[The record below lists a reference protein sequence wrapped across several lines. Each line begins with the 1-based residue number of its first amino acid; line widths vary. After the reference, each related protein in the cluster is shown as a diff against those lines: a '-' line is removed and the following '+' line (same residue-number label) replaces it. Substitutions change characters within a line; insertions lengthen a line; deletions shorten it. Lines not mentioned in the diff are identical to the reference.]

1 MSKSGNGSVATP
13 PTADYT
19 QQRAKLQKEL
29 DRLDNAAAYVTTTE
43 QSDEID
49 AQRKPI
55 IEQLRKLDEAE
66 GKTGVYTGGDRLKN
80 ALGNVKLATQQGLTQ
95 ADHRI
100 AQTADWLFGG
110 IAKEGKALVN
120 ATLQTINPNWGFED
134 EDPWITRY
142 NKRGTEVLTQND
154 AVAQQRIEE
163 GKLNKTAW
171 KYAPEVVAAIPDA
184 VLAFAT
190 GGASTGVQTTRAGLE
205 TASAIA
211 QGSSAAQKLIPI
223 ADAAKNM
230 MKSPAW
236 MSAFAQSAGGS
247 YEEALADGATEE
259 QANLYALLNGFANA
273 TIEVGGSDEAMGGI
287 QKLPQQLRDA
297 LEKGNKSAVMQW
309 VKSTAGEAKEE
320 VLQGMAEKGLRGL
333 YTDVPLYSDTD
344 ENAVINPKR
353 AKEEALGGLI
363 VGGILG
369 GGQTALQSA
378 INSGRGQNAN
388 GAQDAQETQGAAGD
402 ISAPPTQE
410 NADTGTSARLNS
422 DVQTDAEAQ
431 NAEGI
436 KNTAP
441 NGAESTVVN
450 TDPSQHTAAKQSV
463 IDEYQAA
470 VDDNLVN
477 YIETVRDNAG
487 AKIGRYSLKRVNDR
501 AAQDIKRLTGVD
513 TTGNK
518 TVIEPRI
525 VEHILKRHGENG
537 SVDSSMRDINDIARI
552 QYVLDNYDDISYGG
566 KSGAYR
572 TAKPNGRAGQADTVL
587 FSKAVNGTY
596 YVVEA
601 TPDTKAKTVFV
612 TSAYMS
618 KKNAASRAV
627 KGAGDSRVANAEASR
642 STSETS
648 GANSPAINAEDVQ
661 TANAEASRSTSET
674 KNALSP
680 AAEADA
686 SNANIAPEAQNV
698 NLGND
703 YDTVRYNRAA
713 MAEASAEA
721 EAESRKTGDDYEDM
735 PFTFGESEEKAP
747 ASSAKPT
754 RADSELNVRWKASLS
769 ENRDANGVRLS
780 YPSEAVRYAQQTY
793 GNQLDS
799 VQASTKELTGRQTIY
814 DTKDFEVQ
822 YGKDFTKAARD
833 RVRQFKGLADD
844 VAHGIRDVGELHEA
858 YEALKDDRFMADF
871 YNEAT
876 AKALSRAR
884 DSLKEADAKGDPYS
898 VNRFRWDAA
907 RAMAMTA
914 KSFERGA
921 QAQTDKAEFG
931 RAASEN
937 LKPIKTKVANGREQL
952 TADRLRDW
960 FMRIQQSA
968 PNVFRSIDGW
978 KNEGG
983 IGYQLAD
990 EAEKAFVR
998 QTEEYAKGE
1007 DCFVGVD
1014 EAKDFDKFVK
1024 GETGVHFIV
1033 GKEAYK
1039 ISELEAIT
1047 LLKDIETIKSSGGKA
1062 RADKLAGLYV
1072 GDRAIRFGE
1081 DFEIYSLVDTIE
1093 SQLTPAGRA
1102 YMRAFTDMLSYY
1114 AKPLR
1119 ETHSEVYGG
1128 DKGMYAKGKYMPLRY
1143 ASADGKS
1150 RAQNIAD
1157 DANLGYDSLRIMQ
1170 SRGNA
1175 HSGYLLVEPV
1185 TQVADW
1191 YMRNASN
1198 YIAYSGFS
1206 ERLAALNRSTAYSP
1220 SAADV
1225 MSQYFG
1231 ENGSQW
1237 MNKYVDGLGRASKSA
1252 EQSAGSKFLKQ
1263 LRMNLYQGALGLS
1276 PTVPLKQLASY
1287 WSAADVVGM
1296 GNLLLSYRPKMLTPA
1311 KGHSMQN
1318 SVMRSRR
1325 RGSIDP
1331 TYADIMK
1338 NNETAMG
1345 RLRSKNKVV
1354 NWLADGISRTDY
1366 KVLDNIYTA
1375 CERAVRQENPK
1386 IDVKS
1391 DEYRKLVDDKF
1402 NLVALRTQ
1410 SIFAPTVSAEMQRS
1424 DSELLKSLSMF
1435 RTQQTQDFSRTVKAI
1450 NEYRNA
1456 TNKEAK
1462 AAAASTLRAS
1472 VTGSVMSAVSLGAM
1486 TAVAR
1491 LLLHKRRDYED
1502 DDGNLDPKL
1511 ILRNVGFDSAK
1522 SLAGIAW
1529 FGDEISSA
1537 ILSAVTRG
1545 DEKYYGFSLGGLDSV
1560 NDALESLTTFSENPS
1575 VYNGKKVIG
1584 AVSTAFG
1591 IPTNNVYAML
1601 NSVVMWSLDFT
1612 HNNDGSYDDVLK
1624 WLHNEVGGN
1633 ISDFS
1638 VDEEKVELTASE
1650 RYEYKRIFDES
1661 EERFSADYA
1670 GLPGF
1675 ASLNEQQLKSVFKA
1689 MRGYSNYKAKQAILD
1704 ERGDDR
1710 ELYRQSW
1717 YDLPERKMVQY
1728 LTVREQAKALY
1739 DDDGNI
1745 TDYAAM
1751 DKWLRESYGTLN
1763 AQQKELLSKSG
1774 MSRIDDM
1781 YQALYQGISSKKYD
1795 DAYKLYKKYDDASGS
1810 GTVRAEDLKTAISAL
1825 GLKKEQAAWLSNNL
1839 KLWQHMPI
1847 DTDSYDKLVDAGI
1860 PDGKANKLRDD
1871 MRALPVLADKSSVT
1885 NNQKYAAIMDAGYLN
1900 DEQKWAAFYTIATEA
1915 ARKEADKYRDIGY
1928 SYDQWLSASKKYGV
1942 IK

>member
-55 IEQLRKLDEAE
+55 IEQLRKLDESE

-142 NKRGTEVLTQND
+142 NKRGTQVLAQND

-190 GGASTGVQTTRAGLE
+190 GGASTGAQATRAGLE

-223 ADAAKNM
+223 ADATKNM

-236 MSAFAQSAGGS
+236 MSAFAQTAGGS

-273 TIEVGGSDEAMGGI
+273 TIEVGGTDEAMGGI

-297 LEKGNKSAVMQW
+297 LEKGNKRAVMQW
-309 VKSTAGEAKEE
+309 VRSTAGEAKEE

-353 AKEEALGGLI
+353 AMEEALGGLI
-363 VGGILG
+363 VGGVLG
-369 GGQTALQSA
+369 GGQMAIQSA
-378 INSGRGQNAN
+378 INIGRVQNAN
-388 GAQDAQETQGAAGD
+388 GAQNVQEALNAAGD
-402 ISAPPTQE
+402 ISAPPTQA
-410 NADTGTSARLNS
+410 NADTDASARLNS
-422 DVQTDAEAQ
+422 DVQAGADVQ

-450 TDPSQHTAAKQSV
+450 TDPARHTAAEQSV

-537 SVDSSMRDINDIARI
+537 SADSSMRDINDIARI

-572 TAKPNGRAGQADTVL
+572 TAKPNGRAGQADTVI

-648 GANSPAINAEDVQ
+648 SANSPAINAEDVQ
-661 TANAEASRSTSET
+661 TADANAWRGTSET

-686 SNANIAPEAQNV
+686 SKANIAPEAKNV
-698 NLGND
+698 NLDYD

-713 MAEASAEA
+713 RAEVSTEPEA
-721 EAESRKTGDDYEDM
+721 ENRNAGDDYEDM
-735 PFTFGESEEKAP
+735 PFTFGDSEEEAP
-747 ASSAKPT
+747 AKSAEPARSDT
-754 RADSELNVRWKASLS
+754 ELNVRWKAGLS

-793 GNQLDS
+793 GNQLGS
-799 VQASTKELTGRQTIY
+799 VQASAKELTGRQTIY
-814 DTKDFEVQ
+814 DTEDFEAL
-822 YGKDFTKAARD
+822 YGKDFTEVARD

-844 VAHGIRDVGELHEA
+844 VAHGIRNVGELHEA

-876 AKALSRAR
+876 AKAISRAW
-884 DSLKEADAKGDPYS
+884 DSLKEADAESTPYS
-898 VNRFRWDAA
+898 VNRFRWDAS

-921 QAQTDKAEFG
+921 QAQADKAEFS

-937 LKPIKTKVANGREQL
+937 LKPIKTKVVNGREQL

-1024 GETGVHFIV
+1024 GETGVHFII
-1033 GKEAYK
+1033 GKKAYK

-1047 LLKDIETIKSSGGKA
+1047 LLKDIETINSSGGEA
-1062 RADKLAGLYV
+1062 RADKLSGLYV
-1072 GDRAIRFGE
+1072 GDRAIRFDDG
-1081 DFEIYSLVDTIE
+1081 FKIYSLVDAIE

-1102 YMRAFTDMLSYY
+1102 YMKAFTDMLDYY

-1143 ASADGKS
+1143 ASADGKA

-1175 HSGYLLVEPV
+1175 NSGYLLIEPA

-1237 MNKYVDGLGRASKSA
+1237 MDKYVDGLGRASKSS

-1296 GNLLLSYRPKMLTPA
+1296 GNLLLSYRFKILTPA
-1311 KGHSMQN
+1311 KGRSMQN

-1338 NNETAMG
+1338 NNETAIG

-1354 NWLADGISRTDY
+1354 NWLAEGISRMDY

-1456 TNKEAK
+1456 PNKEAK

-1472 VTGSVMSAVSLGAM
+1472 VVGSVASSVSLGLM

-1491 LLLHKRRDYED
+1491 LLMHKRRDYED

-1522 SLAGIAW
+1522 SLAGMVW

-1537 ILSAVTRG
+1537 ILSAITRG

-1575 VYNGKKVIG
+1575 VYNGKRVVG

-1591 IPTNNVYAML
+1591 IPANNVYAML
-1601 NSVVMWSLDFT
+1601 NSVVMWSLDFA
-1612 HNNDGSYDDVLK
+1612 HNNDGGYDDVLK
-1624 WLHNEVGGN
+1624 WLHNEAGGN
-1633 ISDFS
+1633 ISDFN

-1650 RYEYKRIFDES
+1650 RHEYKRIFDES

-1675 ASLNEQQLKSVFKA
+1675 ASLNERQLKSVFKA
-1689 MRGYSNYKAKQAILD
+1689 MRSYSDYKAKQAILD

-1728 LTVREQAKALY
+1728 LTAREQAKALY

-1751 DKWLRESYGTLN
+1751 DKWLRESYGTLD
-1763 AQQKELLSKSG
+1763 AQQKELLGKSG
-1774 MSRIDDM
+1774 MLRIDDM
-1781 YQALYQGISSKKYD
+1781 YQALYQGISSKEYD
-1795 DAYKLYKKYDDASGS
+1795 AAYKLYKKYDEASGS
-1810 GTVRAEDLKTAISAL
+1810 GTVRAEDLKTEIGTL

-1871 MRALPVLADKSSVT
+1871 MRALPVLAGKSGVT
-1885 NNQKYAAIMDAGYLN
+1885 NNQKYAAIMDASYL
-1900 DEQKWAAFYTIATEA
+1900 DDKQKWAAFYTIATDA
-1915 ARKEADKYRDIGY
+1915 ARKEADKYRAIGY
-1928 SYDQWLSASKKYGV
+1928 SYDQWLSSSKKYGV